1 MAQELNCQGW
11 QTRWAKYSNNQ
22 FQEGVSLTCADELSR
37 WQKYGWGC
45 SYVHF
50 ACETSEMET
59 TSNSQRDHL

>member
-1 MAQELNCQGW
+1 MTYVIAAAASAAVVRARYSTDGQGW

-45 SYVHF
+45 S
-50 ACETSEMET
+50 
-59 TSNSQRDHL
+59 